1 MLVFS
6 FVWLSS
12 WETDKKIGMPIKFS
26 ENSNNCEEKWI
37 IDESIIVSLTSYIN
51 NKGEKCINLSFENIK
66 M

>member
-1 MLVFS
+1 
-6 FVWLSS
+6 
-12 WETDKKIGMPIKFS
+12 MPIKFS
-26 ENSNNCEEKWI
+26 ENSNNCGEKWI